1 MQKGETIVAPAAQW
15 MTVRCSTGG
24 TSLCIILLFFSLVSA
39 IFLIF
44 FHIPFPDKI
53 LHSNEY
59 LLAKIRFDTAENEPL
74 EVRNIIE
81 EASSK
86 LPKNM

>member
-39 IFLIF
+39 IFRIF

-74 EVRNIIE
+74 KV
-81 EASSK
+81 
-86 LPKNM
+86 